1 MSRADGFINA
11 NSAAPIS
18 PTVRALNTM
27 WIEIT
32 SAVRNSSS
40 FDTSRAPAAVAM
52 SDVRFWLQAMTFMPR
67 EPDLRDPRPN
77 VSKSEDAEGFSRQIV
92 AEGVLPTAA
101 THRRSFGR
109 DMTGTR

>member
-52 SDVRFWLQAMTFMPR
+52 SDVRFWLQAMTFMPNASPTFAT
-67 EPDLRDPRPN
+67 PDPTFPSPRMPR
-77 VSKSEDAEGFSRQIV
+77 VFPAKSSPRVCCQPPPRTDAASDEI
-92 AEGVLPTAA
+92 
-101 THRRSFGR
+101 
-109 DMTGTR
+109 